1 MSYIDDMIASRR
13 EAMEESMELTPEL
26 VSEFKD
32 AMLECTMNVLYT
44 EEEPFI
50 IVSEGANIEMTKA
63 FKDRMG
69 EIISHMNAAS
79 KANGSKDWE
88 TSREELKKTL
98 KATNDLENDIKK
110 LDFTVGSAF
119 FGLFVG
125 HFVSKVQMFIPNF
138 MVKLAAKDLAK
149 KQGIDGKKNVFTML
163 SYLNK
168 LGYIDPDDPDSSDF
182 ENGALSYYL
191 DDINKII
198 STAGDPE
205 VVKANKRLQVANTFK
220 SIVRLVKEIRG
231 LVAIFGR
238 YRKGD
243 TSKEALNLYRNK
255 MLMVVSDLKK
265 VFSAMIKNV
274 EKKIEIEKS
283 AE

>member
-1 MSYIDDMIASRR
+1 MNYIDDMIASKR
-13 EAMEESMELTPEL
+13 EAINEEVELTPEL

-32 AMLECTMNVLYT
+32 AMLECTMNALYT

-50 IVSEGANIEMTKA
+50 MVSEGANIEMTIA
-63 FKDRMG
+63 FKDRMK
-69 EIISHMNAAS
+69 EIVSHMNAAN

-88 TSREELKKTL
+88 LSRDELKKAL
-98 KATNDLENDIKK
+98 KATNNLENDIKK

-125 HFVSKVQMFIPNF
+125 SFISKVQMFIPKF

-149 KQGIDGKKNVFTML
+149 KQGINRKTTVSRTLGSL
-163 SYLNK
+163 SNLAH
-168 LGYIDPDDPDSSDF
+168 IDPDSKDF
-182 ENGALSYYL
+182 KIAAEYVFSHYL
-191 DDINKII
+191 DDINKAIK
-198 STAGDPE
+198 SAGDPK
-205 VVKANKRLQVANTFK
+205 VVKANKRLQVANTYK
-220 SIVRLVKEIRG
+220 SIIILVKEIRG
-231 LVAIFGR
+231 LIAIFGR

-255 MLMVVSDLKK
+255 MLMVISDLKK

>member
-1 MSYIDDMIASRR
+1 MSYVDDMIASRR
-13 EAMEESMELTPEL
+13 EAINEEVELTPEL

-32 AMLECTMNVLYT
+32 AMLECTMNALYT

-50 IVSEGANIEMTKA
+50 MVSEGANIEMTKA

-88 TSREELKKTL
+88 TSREELKKAL

-125 HFVSKVQMFIPNF
+125 RFISKVQMFIPNF

-149 KQGIDGKKNVFTML
+149 KQGIDGKKT
-163 SYLNK
+163 
-168 LGYIDPDDPDSSDF
+168 GYWW
-182 ENGALSYYL
+182 
-191 DDINKII
+191 
-198 STAGDPE
+198 
-205 VVKANKRLQVANTFK
+205 
-220 SIVRLVKEIRG
+220 
-231 LVAIFGR
+231 
-238 YRKGD
+238 
-243 TSKEALNLYRNK
+243 
-255 MLMVVSDLKK
+255 
-265 VFSAMIKNV
+265 
-274 EKKIEIEKS
+274 
-283 AE
+283 